1 MIQNKPKILIAD
13 DDKDIVKLLSERFE
27 HEGFEVVVA
36 YEGVRAIEAAHKQK
50 PDLILLDLKMPTGKG
65 QDVLKALK
73 NHPLTSKTPV
83 IIMTALKEDGLE
95 EEVRSLGAFDFIQK
109 PLDLD
114 RLLQSIRV
122 LGF

>member
-1 MIQNKPKILIAD
+1 MIQNKSKILIAD

-27 HEGFEVVVA
+27 YEGFEVVVA

-114 RLLQSIRV
+114 HLLQSIRA